1 MSASSE
7 SEVDGFLLI
16 ETLAREQGLYDLE
29 DSHGASSWL
38 VPVDP
43 TMIPKMVIPGADHHK
58 VQVVEVDGEVDPKLK
73 TSAEYV
79 VQLPS
84 PDRNEEIVLTPPLAP
99 EGVHR
104 FSKRN
109 ARSMQENVEA
119 RAVRVANEKDGAGNK
134 PNLNKNSFAALSD
147 NELMIRAAKMG
158 VCIPDNDFTYIDV
171 LRELEIVRGNLEEKK
186 SIEDNRQGDEDDI
199 IVTNGLG
206 KKAHVNLDWLEHD
219 ETINEQCSAGRS
231 NKKKQCRSAVKL
243 SRPVTRSQK
252 RKDPI
257 GDDVCNPTLPPGR
270 VIRTQ
275 HHKKRSK

>member
-73 TSAEYV
+73 TSAE
-79 VQLPS
+79 
-84 PDRNEEIVLTPPLAP
+84 
-99 EGVHR
+99 

>member
-119 RAVRVANEKDGAGNK
+119 RAVRVANEKDGAGKNTRNK
-134 PNLNKNSFAALSD
+134 PYVPRLKSAAYAIMITLYREMERGKEFMMRQELIDAAEASGLSEHAIGSNNSRNSRNDGYSYTGWNSMKKLTNKDLV
-147 NELMIRAAKMG
+147 K
-158 VCIPDNDFTYIDV
+158 
-171 LRELEIVRGNLEEKK
+171 KK
-186 SIEDNRQGDEDDI
+186 S
-199 IVTNGLG
+199 
-206 KKAHVNLDWLEHD
+206 
-219 ETINEQCSAGRS
+219 
-231 NKKKQCRSAVKL
+231 
-243 SRPVTRSQK
+243 
-252 RKDPI
+252 
-257 GDDVCNPTLPPGR
+257 NPA
-270 VIRTQ
+270 
-275 HHKKRSK
+275 KKRQRDSS